1 MVKNRDIVNSA
12 LLSLESKLTALRN
25 CVERQFPVESFI
37 QLVEQCEKHMGTVGY
52 NLVTSRND
60 DITRVEIGK
69 INVNLR
75 LLREAVSGNYAI
87 EKYIITIEK
96 TEASLEALDQA
107 VQREPLEGFE
117 LSKPNRVN

>member
-1 MVKNRDIVNSA
+1 MVKNRDLVNSA

-25 CVERQFPVESFI
+25 CVERQFPVESYI
-37 QLVEQCEKHMGTVGY
+37 QLIGQCEKHMGTVGY

-60 DITRVEIGK
+60 DITKVEIGK
-69 INVNLR
+69 INVNLK
-75 LLREAVSGNYAI
+75 LLREAVSGNYPI
-87 EKYIITIEK
+87 EKYILTIEK